1 MGSNFTILWAV
12 FCVFRSQKRRLDQ
25 VVPKI
30 ITVIGGSGFVGTN
43 LCRQLSLKQQDF
55 EIIDLRMSHQFP
67 EKCKIADVRDLESL
81 RAAITGDL
89 VVNLAAVHRDDVR
102 DKSEY
107 QRTNVDG
114 AENVAQI
121 CAEKGI
127 KKIVFTSTV
136 AVYGFASPGTDETG
150 EVNPFNEYGRTKFEA
165 EEKLRTWQHE
175 SDNSLL
181 IVRPTVIFGEGNR
194 GNVYNLLNQIA
205 SGKFLM
211 VGRGENKKSMA
222 YIGNIV
228 AFLETCIASDREYGV
243 FNYVDTPDLT
253 MNELVSQVR
262 HSLKGKNGVGPRL
275 PYWLGMLLG
284 YVSDAVAKL
293 TGENLPVSSIRVKKF
308 ASSTEFRSSKSSLE
322 RFAAP
327 FSLQE
332 GIARTLQ
339 SDFVAPDPNKEI
351 FFTE

>member
-1 MGSNFTILWAV
+1 MA
-12 FCVFRSQKRRLDQ
+12 K
-25 VVPKI
+25 K

-55 EIIDLRMSHQFP
+55 EIIDLKMSNQFP
-67 EKCKIADVRDLESL
+67 EKCKIADVRDAKTL
-81 RAAITGDL
+81 RDTITGDV

-114 AENVAQI
+114 AENVALV
-121 CAEKGI
+121 CEEKGI
-127 KKIVFTSTV
+127 DKIVFTSTV
-136 AVYGFASPGTDETG
+136 AVYGFAEPGTDESG
-150 EVNPFNEYGRTKFEA
+150 EINPFNEYGRTKFEA
-165 EEKLRTWQHE
+165 EEKLRNWHAKG
-175 SDNSLL
+175 DKSLI

-194 GNVYNLLNQIA
+194 GNVFNLLNQIA
-205 SGKFLM
+205 SGKFVM

-228 AFLETCIASDREYGV
+228 AFLETCIASDRKYGV

-262 HSLKGKNGVGPRL
+262 HTLKGKTGVGPRL
-275 PYWLGMLLG
+275 PHWFGMILG
-284 YVSDAVAKL
+284 YVADGIAKL
-293 TGENLPVSSIRVKKF
+293 TGKNLPVSSIRVKKF
-308 ASSTEFRSSKSSLE
+308 ASSTEFRSAKSSLE
-322 RFAAP
+322 QFQAP
-327 FSLQE
+327 FLLNE
-332 GIARTLQ
+332 GIIRTLQ
-339 SDFVAPDPNKEI
+339 SEFVAPDPDREI

>member
-1 MGSNFTILWAV
+1 MA
-12 FCVFRSQKRRLDQ
+12 K
-25 VVPKI
+25 K

-55 EIIDLRMSHQFP
+55 EIIDLKMSNQFP
-67 EKCKIADVRDLESL
+67 EKCKLADVRDVNSL
-81 RAAITGDL
+81 RKAITGDV

-114 AENVAQI
+114 AENVARV
-121 CAEKGI
+121 CSEKGI

-136 AVYGFASPGTDETG
+136 AVYGFAEPGTDENG
-150 EVNPFNEYGRTKFEA
+150 KINPFNEYGRTKFEA
-165 EEKLRTWQHE
+165 EEKLRAWHASGE
-175 SDNSLL
+175 NSLI

-211 VGRGENKKSMA
+211 VGKGENKKSMA

-228 AFLETCIASDREYGV
+228 AFLESCVKTDKNYGV
-243 FNYVDTPDLT
+243 YNYVDTPDLT

-262 HSLKGKNGVGPRL
+262 QTLKGKRGVGLRL
-275 PYWLGMLLG
+275 PYWLGMVLG
-284 YVSDAVAKL
+284 YVADAVAKVS
-293 TGENLPVSSIRVKKF
+293 GINLPVSSIRVKKF
-308 ASSTEFRSSKSSLE
+308 AASTEFRSAKHGLDS
-322 RFAAP
+322 FAPP
-327 FSLQE
+327 FTLAD
-332 GIARTLQ
+332 GINRTLSSEFIS
-339 SDFVAPDPNKEI
+339 SDPIREI
-351 FFTE
+351 FYTE